1 MLSIECIEEL
11 FRRFPNNIVGVKDS
25 SYNLFE
31 NLKLDNFSVMQGSET
46 KLIKGLE
53 LGCAGIITATCN
65 VTSQLAR
72 RVYDDYSSNKT
83 QVYNQKLID
92 VRNEFEKYN
101 LISALHTFKSNE
113 DDIYKNILPPLSIL
127 SNIDQSNLM
136 KNLKKLDFQINS
148 KLAA

>member
-1 MLSIECIEEL
+1 M
-11 FRRFPNNIVGVKDS
+11 
-25 SYNLFE
+25 
-31 NLKLDNFSVMQGSET
+31 
-46 KLIKGLE
+46 
-53 LGCAGIITATCN
+53 
-65 VTSQLAR
+65 TSQLAR
-72 RVYDDYSSNKT
+72 RVYDDYFSNKT